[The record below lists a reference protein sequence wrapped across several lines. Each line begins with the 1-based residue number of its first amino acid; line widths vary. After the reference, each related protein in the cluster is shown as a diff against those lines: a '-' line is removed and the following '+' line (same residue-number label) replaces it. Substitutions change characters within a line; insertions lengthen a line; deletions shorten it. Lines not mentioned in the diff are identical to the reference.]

1 MAQICCVCSGD
12 DPTGAQRVGL
22 RGMQK
27 LVPQDS
33 ITLLTGN
40 EDEFSAEVRATGS
53 AGSVIEDLR
62 LLPVCQIEPQQRS
75 GKVLLFLMGMKN
87 PVATIEVVGDS
98 SAHPAIPSKSLSPP
112 SDNLRCL
119 HGWQREFQKDY
130 TSSEVSISLSWYVR
144 CRLSIINAVT
154 HGLGCS
160 SSYIGEYQLIKGLM
174 PDSTKLVSN
183 PDTDIDRVLNASTR
197 ADGAELKALFAPE
210 KRMDQIQSSLL
221 SYA

>member
-1 MAQICCVCSGD
+1 MAKIYCVFSGD
-12 DPTGAQRVGL
+12 DSKGAQRVGL
-22 RGMQK
+22 RGMQN
-27 LVPQDS
+27 LVPQDN
-33 ITLLTGN
+33 IMLLTEN
-40 EDEFSAEVRATGS
+40 KDVFSAEVIATVS

-62 LLPVCQIEPQQRS
+62 LLSVCQIKLRQRP
-75 GKVLLFLMGMKN
+75 GEKLLFTMGKKDA
-87 PVATIEVVGDS
+87 VASIKAVSDGSEHLTFAGV
-98 SAHPAIPSKSLSPP
+98 SLSPV
-112 SDNLRCL
+112 SENLRCL

-130 TSSEVSISLSWYVR
+130 TSSDVALGLSWYVG

-154 HGLGCS
+154 HGLACS

-183 PDTDIDRVLNASTR
+183 PDTDVDRVLDASTR
-197 ADGAELKALFAPE
+197 ADGAEPKALFAPE